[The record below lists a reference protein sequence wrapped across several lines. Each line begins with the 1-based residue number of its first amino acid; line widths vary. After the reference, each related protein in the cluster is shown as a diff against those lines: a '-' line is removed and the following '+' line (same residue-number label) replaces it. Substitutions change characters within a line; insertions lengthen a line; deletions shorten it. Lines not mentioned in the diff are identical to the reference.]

1 MCESGYE
8 TVPMARAGHAEAL
21 SWSRR
26 RRRRRL
32 LTASSSSGSH
42 LDGRNSGALYFAPLR
57 RARRPRLAAAA
68 AAWADAPKTSLFGV
82 VTIII
87 IIIRVVVINGFRDVA
102 RLGGGTVADLRRG
115 GPGFDGRACL
125 SALQLESASRVGMS
139 GVVTWGEAATYGS
152 DLGECCKYV

>member
-21 SWSRR
+21 SWS

-68 AAWADAPKTSLFGV
+68 AAAWADAPKTSLFGV

-87 IIIRVVVINGFRDVA
+87 IIISVVVINGFRDVA

-139 GVVTWGEAATYGS
+139 VVVTWGEAATYGS